1 VTEDRKLVEQL
12 EVWGAELDADARVY
26 DQAGPSVSIHA
37 DGIKKEAELLLAA
50 ADRIRALEGE
60 RDEAREIAANFT
72 QVERFSAMK
81 ARAERLQAQVEEL
94 REGLRPFAE
103 VPLEG
108 EYGGPM
114 VSVRILYEDMMS
126 TSVHVGTKHLKPS
139 DFRRAHSLLSKQEKE
154 GTPND

>member
-12 EVWGAELDADARVY
+12 EEMA
-26 DQAGPSVSIHA
+26 AGMDRGSLKPLFQK
-37 DGIKKEAELLLAA
+37 DLFRAA

-60 RDEAREIAANFT
+60 REQIYEAAVETGRLEARIADA
-72 QVERFSAMK
+72 EREAAL

-103 VPLEG
+103 ACQDADNLEVHPNMAAW
-108 EYGGPM
+108 ESSMAMAVSYG
-114 VSVRILYEDMMS
+114 
-126 TSVHVGTKHLKPS
+126 

-154 GTPND
+154 G

>member
-1 VTEDRKLVEQL
+1 VEQL

-103 VPLEG
+103 ACQDADNLEVHPNMAAW
-108 EYGGPM
+108 ESSMAMAVSYG
-114 VSVRILYEDMMS
+114 
-126 TSVHVGTKHLKPS
+126 

-154 GTPND
+154 G